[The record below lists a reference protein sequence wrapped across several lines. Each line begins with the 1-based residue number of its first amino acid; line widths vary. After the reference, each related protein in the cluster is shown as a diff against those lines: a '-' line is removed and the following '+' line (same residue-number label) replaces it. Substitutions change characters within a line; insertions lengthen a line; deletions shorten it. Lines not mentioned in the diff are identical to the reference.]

1 MKLKEILKGVDYTLL
16 QGNDEI
22 EIENVQYD
30 SRKTGEGSLFVCISG
45 FKTDGHK
52 YIDSAAEKG
61 TAAFSVEKDVEMK
74 PGKTYIKVK
83 NNREALAHIAA
94 NIYGRPSE
102 KMNLVGV
109 TGTNGKTSTTYIVKS
124 VLDRIGHKV
133 GVIGTIENRIGDK
146 VIHADRTTP
155 ESLELQE
162 LFKGMYDEGV
172 TDVCMEVSSH

>member
-74 PGKTYIKVK
+74 PGKT
-83 NNREALAHIAA
+83 
-94 NIYGRPSE
+94 
-102 KMNLVGV
+102 
-109 TGTNGKTSTTYIVKS
+109 
-124 VLDRIGHKV
+124 
-133 GVIGTIENRIGDK
+133 
-146 VIHADRTTP
+146 
-155 ESLELQE
+155 
-162 LFKGMYDEGV
+162 
-172 TDVCMEVSSH
+172 